1 MSAAT
6 TARAY
11 LELARISNAP
21 TVVSNA
27 LAGTALAAFAH
38 GGAPDTMPR
47 AAACSAIA
55 LVCFYS
61 AGMAMNDLLD
71 RAIDARER
79 PARPIPS
86 GRVSPAGAMA
96 FVASLIGAGLALL
109 LPNGVAAAGAGLAL
123 VALIGLYNALHTH
136 SRWSVLIMGGCRAM
150 AIVTAGLAFGVPPT
164 LIPIVGPAALLAI
177 FVAGFS
183 LVARREAAFS
193 TEAPDWVCGG
203 CAYPVSRAAG
213 RCPECGRGLDPD
225 RAGDIVRP
233 SDAPVRRRF
242 RVAPFIGI
250 VPLLGLVFVPVPALV
265 RTPSDTES
273 IALDLGLLVVAA
285 FMLAWSAAA
294 ARLIERT
301 PPRIGPA
308 ILMWIAA
315 ICLIDAYLA
324 LLARSIPLALGC
336 IACFLAC
343 RALQRRIAG
352 T

>member
-1 MSAAT
+1 MSLAA

-11 LELARISNAP
+11 LELARVSNAP

-38 GGAPDTMPR
+38 GGVPEALLR
-47 AAACSAIA
+47 AAAVSAVA
-55 LVCFYS
+55 LVAFYS

-79 PARPIPS
+79 PSRPIPS
-86 GRVSPAGAMA
+86 GRVALAGAMA
-96 FVASLIGAGLALL
+96 FIATLIGGGLALL
-109 LPNGVAAAGAGLAL
+109 LLNGVAAAVAGLIL
-123 VALIGLYNALHTH
+123 VACIGLYNALHTH
-136 SRWSVLIMGGCRAM
+136 SRWSVIIMGACRAM
-150 AIVTAGLAFGVPPT
+150 AIVTAGLAFGMPPT
-164 LIPIVGPAALLAI
+164 LVPIVGPAALLAI

-193 TEAPDWVCGG
+193 SEVPEWVCGG
-203 CAYPVSRAAG
+203 CGYPVPRAKG

-225 RAGDIVRP
+225 GAGDIVRP
-233 SDAPVRRRF
+233 GEAPPRRRF

-265 RTPSDTES
+265 RPPRDAES
-273 IALDLGLLVVAA
+273 IALALGLLVVTA

-294 ARLIERT
+294 ARLIERS

-336 IACFLAC
+336 IACFLLC
-343 RALQRRIAG
+343 RAGQRRIAG